1 MSQSSLSLNTLA
13 RLQAGVDDGLLSH
26 LSWNQRLLRCAL
38 GLDAP
43 GDDMCLPRAHE
54 LCRFGGWL
62 AGENA
67 ALRSVDEELVA
78 AIEREHE
85 RMHAAVYQLCKAKLD
100 KAQMAETDVQA
111 FEQAQSAMMSGLALL
126 KQRIEAAAARI
137 DPLTGLPMRHGFEAA
152 FEHCLRDARRNGQK
166 LFLAVLDL
174 DNFKNVNDR
183 WGHPVGDMVLQHA
196 VARLRELMRESDPL
210 FRFGGEEFVALLRCE
225 DLAAA
230 VQLMRR
236 LLDGLRT
243 APLELAAEQV
253 SLQVSAT
260 AGLAEVGAGEAPD
273 EAIARADRALLR
285 GKLQG
290 RDRYVLA
297 EATDPPSS

>member
-1 MSQSSLSLNTLA
+1 MSNSSLSLNTLA

-43 GDDMCLPRAHE
+43 GDDMCLPRAHS

-62 AGENA
+62 AGESA
-67 ALRSVDEELVA
+67 ALRSVDDELVTV
-78 AIEREHE
+78 IEREHE
-85 RMHAAVYQLCKAKLD
+85 RMHAAVYQLCIAKLD
-100 KAQMAETDVQA
+100 KAQMAAVDVQA

-152 FEHCLRDARRNGQK
+152 FEHCRRDARRNGK
-166 LFLAVLDL
+166 RLFLAMLDL
-174 DNFKNVNDR
+174 DNFKNINDC
-183 WGHPVGDMVLQHA
+183 WGHPVGDLVLQHA

-210 FRFGGEEFVALLRCE
+210 FRFGGEEFVALLRC
-225 DLAAA
+225 DDQAAA
-230 VQLMRR
+230 IQLMRR
-236 LLDGLRT
+236 LLDGLRQ
-243 APLELAAEQV
+243 ARLELPAEQV

-260 AGLAEVGAGEAPD
+260 AGLAEVGDGEAPD

-297 EATDPPSS
+297 EASEPPVG

>member
-1 MSQSSLSLNTLA
+1 MSQSSLSLTTLA
-13 RLQAGVDDGLLSH
+13 RLQSGVDDGLLSH

-38 GLDAP
+38 GLDEP
-43 GDDMCLPRAHE
+43 GDDMCLPQAHE

-62 AGENA
+62 NA
-67 ALRSVDEELVA
+67 ERSALRAVDEELVSA
-78 AIEREHE
+78 VEREHQ
-85 RMHAAVYQLCKAKLD
+85 RMHEAVVQLCRAKLD
-100 KAQMAETDVQA
+100 RALMAEVDVRA
-111 FEQAQSAMMSGLALL
+111 FEQAQSAMMGGLALL

-137 DPLTGLPMRHGFEAA
+137 DPLTGLPMRHGFESA
-152 FEHCLRDARRNGQK
+152 FEHCRRDARRNGQT
-166 LFLAVLDL
+166 LFLAMLDL
-174 DNFKNVNDR
+174 DNFKNINDR
-183 WGHPVGDMVLQHA
+183 WGHPVGDLVLQHA

-260 AGLAEVGAGEAPD
+260 AGLAEVSAGEAPD

-290 RDRYVLA
+290 RDRCVLA
-297 EATDPPSS
+297 EASEPPLG